1 LPFTFFAELSTTD
14 ENRGE
19 WSSKKRMIKS
29 IRFETLIALIE
40 NIILNALNFQNMI
53 NKDTIS
59 ITNIHSVYRSYI
71 KLLTES

>member
-1 LPFTFFAELSTTD
+1 
-14 ENRGE
+14 
-19 WSSKKRMIKS
+19 MIKS